1 MSKVITDFNE
11 MIKININ
18 LLDNLNTIMND
29 ITNIK
34 NKFIQLKDNLIL
46 NKNKINSINNFET
59 ELFHLLDNLY
69 YNQKEYCYDYYLKI
83 EYNFI
88 LNIPKILIFKKND
101 CYYINLNDKE
111 YLLFYQYL
119 NEFNDYIDKY
129 NYAIEY
135 FNNINVLDLIIQNLE
150 FNINKINALDH
161 VVRIINI

>member
-46 NKNKINSINNFET
+46 NKNKINSIKNFEI

-88 LNIPKILIFKKND
+88 LNIPKILIFKKSD
-101 CYYINLNDKE
+101 CYFINLNDKE

-150 FNINKINALDH
+150 FNINKIQALDH